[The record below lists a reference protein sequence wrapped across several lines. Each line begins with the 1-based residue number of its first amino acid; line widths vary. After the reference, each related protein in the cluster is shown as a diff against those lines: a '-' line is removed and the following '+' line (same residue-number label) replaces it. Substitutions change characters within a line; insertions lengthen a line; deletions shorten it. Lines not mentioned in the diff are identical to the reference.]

1 MLGLEVPS
9 RGLRTGEG
17 HSCTSTMTQIRKKKK
32 VEWSNGRPPS
42 RRDPV
47 KHHGAISGGGGQI
60 WRMRL
65 RWMHPRGEP
74 HTPSKPRGA

>member
-17 HSCTSTMTQIRKKKK
+17 HSCTSTMTQIRKEKK

-47 KHHGAISGGGGQI
+47 KHHGAISGGGGGKF
-60 WRMRL
+60 
-65 RWMHPRGEP
+65 GECV
-74 HTPSKPRGA
+74 